1 MGFKVKGRRISHKP
15 NETWRYSQNL
25 VGGREEKPTERK
37 RERESNSKR
46 KEKSK
51 NYYADLV
58 DFFYHSISTRF
69 FHSSTAL
76 FKYLDDDDDD
86 NLSHSTLRKKS
97 SQLFM
102 ISMFLFI
109 FV

>member
-51 NYYADLV
+51 KYYADLV
-58 DFFYHSISTRF
+58 DFLSFN
-69 FHSSTAL
+69 FHSL
-76 FKYLDDDDDD
+76 
-86 NLSHSTLRKKS
+86 LSFFYCL
-97 SQLFM
+97 
-102 ISMFLFI
+102 I
-109 FV
+109 